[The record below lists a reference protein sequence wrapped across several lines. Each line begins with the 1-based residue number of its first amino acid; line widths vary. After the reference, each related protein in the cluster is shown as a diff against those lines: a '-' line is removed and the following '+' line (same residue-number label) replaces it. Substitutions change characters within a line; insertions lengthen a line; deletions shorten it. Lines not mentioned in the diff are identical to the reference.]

1 MIKHTT
7 IWAPIEELVKGIGME
22 NAAKSLKLVNG
33 KQIYLIPGIH
43 NNLQVAIIEKFGPF
57 YAAGAIVLLLSDI
70 INEPVIFERERLEQL
85 GVPVTIYG
93 MPADIILYQEVKK
106 WLYLIRVGTSFRFIS
121 HRRPRELEKL
131 LERCSAELIYISA
144 FPNFAEYLRYAI
156 HIAWGSHVWIA
167 EHMIHYNGNMLLE
180 MRSFS

>member
-1 MIKHTT
+1 MLCGRMISGIYDKAYYDMGTYRG
-7 IWAPIEELVKGIGME
+7 AGKGYWY
-22 NAAKSLKLVNG
+22 G
-33 KQIYLIPGIH
+33 KCCE
-43 NNLQVAIIEKFGPF
+43 IIKF

-121 HRRPRELEKL
+121 HRRRRELEKL

-167 EHMIHYNGNMLLE
+167 EVPEHMIHYNGNMLLE